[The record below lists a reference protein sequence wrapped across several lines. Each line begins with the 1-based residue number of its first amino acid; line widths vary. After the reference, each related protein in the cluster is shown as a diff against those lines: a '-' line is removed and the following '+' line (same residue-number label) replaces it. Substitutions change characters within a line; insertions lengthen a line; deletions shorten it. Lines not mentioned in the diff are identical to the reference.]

1 MRTARLGH
9 FVRTLAISTALL
21 VAPGCAP
28 ADAPDGDDSAAQH
41 KGSGSGTGSSSSSCS
56 AYAKSGVTDVSTAA
70 QLKSALA
77 AAKPG
82 QLIQLADGTYK
93 GNFVAAKSGTSK
105 LPIALCGSSN
115 AVLQA
120 SGGYGVHVQASF
132 WVLSG
137 FTVSGGEKGIVLD
150 GASDNVL
157 TGLTVEK
164 TEQEGVHFRAA
175 STHNILQGS
184 HVSYTGQ
191 ESPGFGEGVYIGSAQ
206 SNWSGGPDKSD
217 DNQILDNM
225 IDHTGAEN
233 IDIKEGTSGGVIQ
246 GNHFDGT
253 GMSGQNF
260 ADSWVDVKG
269 NGYTLADNVGVD
281 SLTDGFQVHVA
292 VKGWGQNNVFH
303 GNSAQ
308 IKAPHFAV
316 NIADA
321 AATGNVVGCD
331 DTVSGGGTLSNV
343 KCQ

>member
-1 MRTARLGH
+1 MRNARLGGII
-9 FVRTLAISTALL
+9 RTLGISTALL
-21 VAPGCAP
+21 VAPGCGP
-28 ADAPDGDDSAAQH
+28 ADAPDGDGTSAQH
-41 KGSGSGTGSSSSSCS
+41 TGAGTSSSAGSCE
-56 AYAKSGVTDVSTAA
+56 AYAKSGVSEVATAA
-70 QLKSALA
+70 ELMKALA

-82 QLIQLADGTYK
+82 TLIQLADGTYK

-105 LPIALCGSSN
+105 LPIALCGSAK

-120 SGGYGVHVQASF
+120 SGGYGVHLQANS
-132 WVLSG
+132 WVLAG

-175 STHNILQGS
+175 STHNILENS

-191 ESPGFGEGVYIGSAQ
+191 KSPGYGEGVYIGSAE

-217 DNQILDNM
+217 DNQILDNT

-233 IDIKEGTSGGVIQ
+233 IDIKEGTTGGIIH

-253 GMSGQNF
+253 GMSGQNY
-260 ADSWVDVKG
+260 ADSWIDVKG
-269 NGYTLADNVGVD
+269 NGYTLADNVGVN
-281 SLTDGFQVHVA
+281 SLSDGFQVHVA
-292 VKGWGQNNVFH
+292 VKGWGENNVFK

-308 IKAPHFAV
+308 VKAPHFAID
-316 NIADA
+316 IADA

-331 DTVSGGGTLSNV
+331 DTVSGGGTLANV